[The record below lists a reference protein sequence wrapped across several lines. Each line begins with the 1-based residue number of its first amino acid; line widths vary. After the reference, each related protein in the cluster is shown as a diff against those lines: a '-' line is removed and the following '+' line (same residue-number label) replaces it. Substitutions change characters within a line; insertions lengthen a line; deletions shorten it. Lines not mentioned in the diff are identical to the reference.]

1 METYYTD
8 KERKFVI
15 SAFRELRI
23 ALADDLS
30 YPEIRRIEDIIKGGI
45 AAGKAHRDKYGIN
58 PSVRHLNT
66 ALLLSRY
73 VGADRN
79 MIIATLLYQICSDD
93 YFSLEDVK
101 AEFGDDVRSII
112 HGLKNVAD
120 LYKKQTTQRDEN
132 FSKLMMAFAENIRV
146 IIIMIVD
153 RLALM
158 KAINHHPNQK
168 FVFDIASES
177 LYLYAP
183 LAHRLGL
190 YKIKS
195 ELEDMSLKYTN
206 RDLYTQIA
214 HKLNESKQE
223 RDKYIAEFIAP
234 IKKKLEDDG
243 FKFEIKGRTKSIYS
257 IWNKMRKQNAEL
269 KDIYDLFAIRIII
282 DTPLKNERS
291 DCWKAFAI
299 VTDMFKPNPS
309 RLKDWISIPKSNG
322 YESLHTTV
330 TGPGQRWV
338 EVQIRTQRMD
348 EIAEKGLAA
357 HFKYKGVKSEK
368 SLDDWMANVRDLLET
383 SGKDTPEIMKKMNM
397 DVYDKEV
404 FIFTP
409 KGDLFR
415 LPLGAT
421 ILDFAF
427 AIHSKIGCSCIGGKV
442 NGKTHKINYEL
453 KNGDTV
459 EVLTSSTQQPKQ
471 QWLSIVTT
479 SKAKNKIRQSLNEIS
494 NRSAEFAKELLQ
506 RRFKNRKI
514 EIEEAI
520 LTKVIKRLGYKT
532 ATDFYNEISSEKLD
546 IGQIVD
552 SYVALKEKEDETQQ
566 IASSRSAQEFV
577 MQPPALSSSESSDVV
592 IIGEG
597 IKGINFKLSKCCMPI
612 QGDDIMGFIASD
624 GAIKIHKRGCPNARH
639 LMNRYPYRTIK
650 AAWSEIVGGNQ
661 FAVPLS
667 IIGNDDIGIVNNI
680 TSLITKEKSVSLR
693 SIAIDSNDGLFQG
706 RLVVGVNDT
715 VSLNN
720 LIKKITAIKGVK
732 SMQQTNYIDNLLSR
746 GFDS

>member
-223 RDKYIAEFIAP
+223 QDKYIAEFIAP

-427 AIHSKIGCSCIGGKV
+427 AIHSKIGCTCIGGKV

-732 SMQQTNYIDNLLSR
+732 DVRRNN
-746 GFDS
+746 

>member
-409 KGDLFR
+409 KADLFR

-427 AIHSKIGCSCIGGKV
+427 AIHSKIGCTCIGGKV

-732 SMQQTNYIDNLLSR
+732 DVRRNN
-746 GFDS
+746 

>member
-195 ELEDMSLKYTN
+195 ELEDMSLKYSN

-427 AIHSKIGCSCIGGKV
+427 AIHSKIGCTCIGGKV

-732 SMQQTNYIDNLLSR
+732 DVRRNN
-746 GFDS
+746 

>member
-427 AIHSKIGCSCIGGKV
+427 AIHSKIGCTCIGGKV

-577 MQPPALSSSESSDVV
+577 MQPPALSSSESSGVV

-661 FAVPLS
+661 FAVQLS

-732 SMQQTNYIDNLLSR
+732 DVRRNN
-746 GFDS
+746 

>member
-552 SYVALKEKEDETQQ
+552 SYVALKGKEDETQQ

-732 SMQQTNYIDNLLSR
+732 DVRRNN
-746 GFDS
+746 

>member
-101 AEFGDDVRSII
+101 AEFGDDVRLII

-190 YKIKS
+190 YRIKS

-415 LPLGAT
+415 LHLGAT

-427 AIHSKIGCSCIGGKV
+427 AIHSKIGCTCIGGKV

-732 SMQQTNYIDNLLSR
+732 DVRRNN
-746 GFDS
+746 

>member
-101 AEFGDDVRSII
+101 AGFGDDVRSII

-427 AIHSKIGCSCIGGKV
+427 AIHSKIGCTCIGGKV

-732 SMQQTNYIDNLLSR
+732 DVRRNN
-746 GFDS
+746 

>member
-282 DTPLKNERS
+282 DTPFKNERS

-427 AIHSKIGCSCIGGKV
+427 AIHSKIGCTCIGGKV
-442 NGKTHKINYEL
+442 NGKTHKINYGL

-732 SMQQTNYIDNLLSR
+732 DVRRNN
-746 GFDS
+746 

>member
-1 METYYTD
+1 MEIKMLETYYTD

-427 AIHSKIGCSCIGGKV
+427 AIHSKIGCTCIGGKV

-732 SMQQTNYIDNLLSR
+732 DVRRNN
-746 GFDS
+746 

>member
-427 AIHSKIGCSCIGGKV
+427 AIHSKIGCTCIGGKV

-552 SYVALKEKEDETQQ
+552 NYVALKEKEDETHQ

-577 MQPPALSSSESSDVV
+577 MQPPTLSSSESSDVV

-732 SMQQTNYIDNLLSR
+732 DVRRNN
-746 GFDS
+746 

>member
-214 HKLNESKQE
+214 HKLNGSKQE

-427 AIHSKIGCSCIGGKV
+427 AIHSKIGCTCIGGKV

-732 SMQQTNYIDNLLSR
+732 DVRRNN
-746 GFDS
+746 

>member
-30 YPEIRRIEDIIKGGI
+30 YPEIRRIEDIIKGVI

-427 AIHSKIGCSCIGGKV
+427 AIHSKIGCTCIGGKV

-639 LMNRYPYRTIK
+639 LMSRYPYRTIK

-732 SMQQTNYIDNLLSR
+732 DVRRNN
-746 GFDS
+746 

>member
-257 IWNKMRKQNAEL
+257 IWDKMRKQNAEL

-427 AIHSKIGCSCIGGKV
+427 AIHSKIGCTCIGGKV

-732 SMQQTNYIDNLLSR
+732 DVRRNN
-746 GFDS
+746 

>member
-427 AIHSKIGCSCIGGKV
+427 AIHSKIGCTCIGGKV

-520 LTKVIKRLGYKT
+520 LTKVITRLGYKT

-546 IGQIVD
+546 IGLIVD

-732 SMQQTNYIDNLLSR
+732 DVRRNN
-746 GFDS
+746 

>member
-73 VGADRN
+73 VEADRN

-427 AIHSKIGCSCIGGKV
+427 AIHSKIGCTCIGGKV

-732 SMQQTNYIDNLLSR
+732 DVRRNN
-746 GFDS
+746 

>member
-30 YPEIRRIEDIIKGGI
+30 YQEIRRIEDIIKGGI
-45 AAGKAHRDKYGIN
+45 AAGKARRDKYGIN

-234 IKKKLEDDG
+234 IKKKLEEDG

-282 DTPLKNERS
+282 DTPLQNERS

-427 AIHSKIGCSCIGGKV
+427 AIHSKIGSTCIGGKV

-459 EVLTSSTQQPKQ
+459 EILTSSTQQPKQ

-577 MQPPALSSSESSDVV
+577 MQPPALSGSESSDVV

-612 QGDDIMGFIASD
+612 QGDDIVGFIASD

-667 IIGNDDIGIVNNI
+667 IIGNDDISIVNNI

-732 SMQQTNYIDNLLSR
+732 DVRRNN
-746 GFDS
+746 

>member
-427 AIHSKIGCSCIGGKV
+427 AIHSKIGCTCIGGKV

-552 SYVALKEKEDETQQ
+552 SYVALKEKEKEDETQQ

-732 SMQQTNYIDNLLSR
+732 DVRRNN
-746 GFDS
+746 

>member
-93 YFSLEDVK
+93 YFSIEDVK

-214 HKLNESKQE
+214 HKLNESKLE

-732 SMQQTNYIDNLLSR
+732 DVRRNN
-746 GFDS
+746 

>member
-427 AIHSKIGCSCIGGKV
+427 AIHSKIGCTCIGGKV

-566 IASSRSAQEFV
+566 VASSRSAQEFV

-732 SMQQTNYIDNLLSR
+732 DVRRNN
-746 GFDS
+746 

>member
-234 IKKKLEDDG
+234 IKKKLEDDA

-427 AIHSKIGCSCIGGKV
+427 AIHSKIGCTCIGGKV

-552 SYVALKEKEDETQQ
+552 NYVALKEKEDETQQ

-577 MQPPALSSSESSDVV
+577 MQPPTLSSSESSDVV

-732 SMQQTNYIDNLLSR
+732 DVRRNN
-746 GFDS
+746 

>member
-338 EVQIRTQRMD
+338 EVQIRTLRMD

-427 AIHSKIGCSCIGGKV
+427 AIHSKIGCTCIGGKV

-732 SMQQTNYIDNLLSR
+732 DVRRNN
-746 GFDS
+746 

>member
-206 RDLYTQIA
+206 RNLYTQIA

-427 AIHSKIGCSCIGGKV
+427 AIHSKIGCTCIGGKV

-552 SYVALKEKEDETQQ
+552 NYVALKEKEDETQQ

-577 MQPPALSSSESSDVV
+577 MQPPTLSSSESSDVV

-680 TSLITKEKSVSLR
+680 TSLITKGKSVSLR

-732 SMQQTNYIDNLLSR
+732 DVRRNN
-746 GFDS
+746 

>member
-427 AIHSKIGCSCIGGKV
+427 AIHSKIGCTCIGGKV

-650 AAWSEIVGGNQ
+650 AAWSESVGGNQ

-732 SMQQTNYIDNLLSR
+732 DVRRNN
-746 GFDS
+746 

>member
-8 KERKFVI
+8 NERKFVI

-427 AIHSKIGCSCIGGKV
+427 AIHSKIGCTCIGGKV

-552 SYVALKEKEDETQQ
+552 NYVALKEKEDETQQ

-577 MQPPALSSSESSDVV
+577 MQPPTLSSSESSDVV

-732 SMQQTNYIDNLLSR
+732 DVRRNN
-746 GFDS
+746 

>member
-368 SLDDWMANVRDLLET
+368 SLDDWMVNVRDLLET

-427 AIHSKIGCSCIGGKV
+427 AIHSKIGCTCIGGKV

-552 SYVALKEKEDETQQ
+552 NYVALKEKEDETQQ

-577 MQPPALSSSESSDVV
+577 MQPPTLSSSESSDVV

-732 SMQQTNYIDNLLSR
+732 DVRRNN
-746 GFDS
+746 

>member
-427 AIHSKIGCSCIGGKV
+427 AIHSKIGCTCIGGKV
-442 NGKTHKINYEL
+442 NGKTHKINCEL

-732 SMQQTNYIDNLLSR
+732 DVRRNN
-746 GFDS
+746 

>member
-427 AIHSKIGCSCIGGKV
+427 AIHSKIGCTCIGGKV

-459 EVLTSSTQQPKQ
+459 EVLTSSTQHPKQ

-732 SMQQTNYIDNLLSR
+732 DVRRNN
-746 GFDS
+746 

>member
-243 FKFEIKGRTKSIYS
+243 FKFEIKGRIKSIYS

-427 AIHSKIGCSCIGGKV
+427 AIHSKIGCTCIGGKV

-552 SYVALKEKEDETQQ
+552 NYVALKEKEDETQQ

-577 MQPPALSSSESSDVV
+577 MQPPTLSSSESSDVV

-732 SMQQTNYIDNLLSR
+732 DVRRNN
-746 GFDS
+746 

>member
-234 IKKKLEDDG
+234 IKKKLEDNG

-427 AIHSKIGCSCIGGKV
+427 AIHSKIGCTCIGGKV

-552 SYVALKEKEDETQQ
+552 NYVALKEKEDETQQ

-577 MQPPALSSSESSDVV
+577 MQPPTLSSSESSDVV

-732 SMQQTNYIDNLLSR
+732 DVRRNN
-746 GFDS
+746 

>member
-299 VTDMFKPNPS
+299 VTDMFKPNPL

-427 AIHSKIGCSCIGGKV
+427 AIHSKIGCTCIGGKV

-732 SMQQTNYIDNLLSR
+732 DVRRNN
-746 GFDS
+746 

>member
-23 ALADDLS
+23 ALVDDLS

-427 AIHSKIGCSCIGGKV
+427 AIHSKIGCTCIGGKV

-732 SMQQTNYIDNLLSR
+732 DVRRNN
-746 GFDS
+746 

>member
-1 METYYTD
+1 METYYTY

-427 AIHSKIGCSCIGGKV
+427 AIHSKIGCTCIGGKV

-552 SYVALKEKEDETQQ
+552 NYVALKEKEDETQQ

-577 MQPPALSSSESSDVV
+577 MQPPTLSSSESSDVV

-732 SMQQTNYIDNLLSR
+732 DVRRNN
-746 GFDS
+746 

>member
-1 METYYTD
+1 MGTYYTD

-282 DTPLKNERS
+282 DTPLKKERS

-427 AIHSKIGCSCIGGKV
+427 AIHSKIGCTCIGGKV

-577 MQPPALSSSESSDVV
+577 MQPPARSSSESSDVV

-661 FAVPLS
+661 FAVPLN

-732 SMQQTNYIDNLLSR
+732 DVRRNN
-746 GFDS
+746 

>member
-234 IKKKLEDDG
+234 IKKELEDDG

-427 AIHSKIGCSCIGGKV
+427 AIHSKIGCTCIGGKV

-732 SMQQTNYIDNLLSR
+732 DVRRNN
-746 GFDS
+746 

>member
-322 YESLHTTV
+322 YESLHATV

-427 AIHSKIGCSCIGGKV
+427 AIHSKIGCTCIGGKV

-552 SYVALKEKEDETQQ
+552 NYVALKEKEDETQQ

-577 MQPPALSSSESSDVV
+577 MQPPTLSSSESSDVV

-732 SMQQTNYIDNLLSR
+732 DVRRNN
-746 GFDS
+746 

>member
-427 AIHSKIGCSCIGGKV
+427 AIHSKIGCTCIGGKV
-442 NGKTHKINYEL
+442 NGKTHRINYEL

-732 SMQQTNYIDNLLSR
+732 DVRRNN
-746 GFDS
+746 

>member
-427 AIHSKIGCSCIGGKV
+427 AIHSKIGCTCIGGKV

-552 SYVALKEKEDETQQ
+552 NYVALKEKEDETQQ

-577 MQPPALSSSESSDVV
+577 MQPPTLSSSESSDVV

-706 RLVVGVNDT
+706 RFVVGVNDT

-732 SMQQTNYIDNLLSR
+732 DVRRNN
-746 GFDS
+746 